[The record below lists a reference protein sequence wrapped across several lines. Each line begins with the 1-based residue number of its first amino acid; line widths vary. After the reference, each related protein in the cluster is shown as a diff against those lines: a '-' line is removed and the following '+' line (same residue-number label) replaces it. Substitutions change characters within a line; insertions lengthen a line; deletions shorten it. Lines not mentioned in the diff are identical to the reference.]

1 MPETAKEY
9 VFFQDTSTQ
18 SIAEASLID
27 SPIPEVQGQVY
38 FFNRLKSNKPG
49 LGGGTKVLL
58 QLLEYIDS
66 VGIPLLD
73 QVNAYGNLDQDQLIA
88 YYKKYG
94 FVDATKEYGS
104 DLLIYY
110 PKGSKESSLR
120 TVADEPKVVVSVCS
134 PGSRGDIGDIS
145 KDLVEI
151 AQLIHRCLEDPWNRS
166 LWRDT
171 MISVEGDSWLRPIYE
186 YCGETLRVGGADIHI
201 PPNPMS
207 TSSSLR
213 FATDWRGRILN
224 VFYVLDNVQDA
235 SNPVDIA
242 QMIYGYLEGVNRHR
256 RFGLDVYF
264 TENGQESMEPLRYLS
279 GATLRVGGAD
289 IHVPLADENK
299 AEGGFK
305 PNWFTRLA
313 NEPLVNVVAL
323 IDSGENGNERRRT
336 ITDPGEMVQLLDQVN
351 AYERAS
357 VWIDVIIDTENG
369 QQIKGLTG
377 LNNRNLLI
385 NGVTQYR
392 FRPTV
397 MTSSLRFGNEVYDV
411 VKLVKWFTGPRQ
423 GKKEDVTDPA
433 EIIRT
438 LDEVAEFRATEV
450 PSRRPYTIDII
461 VKDTGYPYLFK
472 QLLGKTLLIN
482 GQIQYMMP
490 LESA

>member
-1 MPETAKEY
+1 MQYPC
-9 VFFQDTSTQ
+9 VFL
-18 SIAEASLID
+18 EN
-27 SPIPEVQGQVY
+27 PI
-38 FFNRLKSNKPG
+38 
-49 LGGGTKVLL
+49 
-58 QLLEYIDS
+58 
-66 VGIPLLD
+66 
-73 QVNAYGNLDQDQLIA
+73 
-88 YYKKYG
+88 
-94 FVDATKEYGS
+94 
-104 DLLIYY
+104 
-110 PKGSKESSLR
+110 
-120 TVADEPKVVVSVCS
+120 
-134 PGSRGDIGDIS
+134 
-145 KDLVEI
+145 
-151 AQLIHRCLEDPWNRS
+151 
-166 LWRDT
+166 
-171 MISVEGDSWLRPIYE
+171 
-186 YCGETLRVGGADIHI
+186 
-201 PPNPMS
+201 
-207 TSSSLR
+207 SSSLR

-224 VFYVLDNVQDA
+224 VFYVLDNVQDT

-323 IDSGENGNERRRT
+323 IDSGKNGNERRRT